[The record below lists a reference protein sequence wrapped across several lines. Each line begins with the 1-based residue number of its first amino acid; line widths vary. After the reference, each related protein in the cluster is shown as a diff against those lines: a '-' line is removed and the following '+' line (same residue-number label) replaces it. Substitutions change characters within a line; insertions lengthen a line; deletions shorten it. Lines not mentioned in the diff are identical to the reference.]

1 MADDSQDESSK
12 TEEPTQRKLEEA
24 RKKGQVVQSREINH
38 FFMMFAFTLIIMAI
52 IPYTMRDAL
61 NNLSPFITAPDQ
73 IDITSTAF
81 ADLSKDV
88 LIQAFLVMLVPTLL
102 LIVAALAPAVIQ
114 NKFFFAS
121 ERIMPKLEKISP
133 MKGFSRIF
141 GFKAFIEF
149 LKNML
154 KVIVIGVI
162 AYLVLAP
169 QYKYAAVTV
178 DMNLFSILE
187 TTKSLTVRLLIAV
200 TCFLFFLA
208 ALDYFYQRFQFMKSM
223 RMSKQEVKDE
233 YKQQEGD
240 PHIKGK
246 RKQIAREKAQK
257 RMMSNVPKADVVI
270 TNPTHFAVALQYEQG
285 SMQAPKVIAKG
296 ADDVAMRIRE
306 IAEKHKIPV
315 MRNPPLARVLYDTT
329 DVDDE
334 IPYEHYAAVA
344 KIIGYVYKLKGKSM
358 KPAGGNKGGPP
369 TMPKIITMPKKGK

>member
-12 TEEPTQRKLEEA
+12 TEEPSQRKLEEA

-38 FFMMFAFTLIIMAI
+38 FFMMFAFTLIIMAV

-61 NNLSPFITAPDQ
+61 HNLAPFITSPDTV
-73 IDITSTAF
+73 DITSTAF

-102 LIVAALAPAVIQ
+102 LIIAALTPAVIQ

-154 KVIVIGVI
+154 KVIVIGAI
-162 AYLVLAP
+162 AYLVVAP

-178 DMNLFSILE
+178 DMNISSILE
-187 TTKSLTVRLLIAV
+187 TTKSLIVRLLIAV
-200 TCFLFFLA
+200 TCFLFFLG

-223 RMSKQEVKDE
+223 RMSKQELKDE

-257 RMMSNVPKADVVI
+257 RMMASVPKADVII
-270 TNPTHFAVALQYEQG
+270 TNPTHFAVALMYEQG
-285 SMQAPKVIAKG
+285 SMQAPKVVAKG
-296 ADDVAMRIRE
+296 VDAVALKIRE
-306 IAEKHKIPV
+306 VAEKHKIPI
-315 MRNPPLARVLYDTT
+315 MRNPPLARILYDTT
-329 DVDDE
+329 EVDDE

-358 KPAGGNKGGPP
+358 QKPAASKGGTPK
-369 TMPKIITMPKKGK
+369 MPKIINFPKKGK

>member
-1 MADDSQDESSK
+1 MADESQDESSK
-12 TEEPTQRKLEEA
+12 TEEPTPRKLEEA

-38 FFMMFAFTLIIMAI
+38 FFMMFAFTLIIMVVM
-52 IPYTMRDAL
+52 PYTMRDVLQHLA
-61 NNLSPFITAPDQ
+61 PFITSPDQ
-73 IDITSTAF
+73 IDITSTAL
-81 ADLSKDV
+81 ANLSKNV
-88 LIQAFLVMLVPTLL
+88 LAETFLIMLVPI
-102 LIVAALAPAVIQ
+102 LIFVVAALTPAVIQ

-121 ERIMPKLEKISP
+121 ERIKPKLEKISP
-133 MKGFSRIF
+133 FKGFKRIF
-141 GFKAFIEF
+141 GIKGIVEF

-154 KVIVIGVI
+154 KVVIIGVI

-178 DMNLFSILE
+178 DMHVSSVME
-187 TTKSLTVRLLIAV
+187 TAKSLTVRLLIAV

-208 ALDYFYQRFQFMKSM
+208 AVDYLYQRFQFMKSM

-296 ADDVAMRIRE
+296 VDDVAMRIRE
-306 IAEKHKIPV
+306 MAEKHKIPV
-315 MRNPPLARVLYDTT
+315 MRNPPLARILYDTT
-329 DVDDE
+329 EVDDE

-358 KPAGGNKGGPP
+358 KPGGNNKGGPP

>member
-1 MADDSQDESSK
+1 MADDSQDEASK

-38 FFMMFAFTLIIMAI
+38 FFMMLAFTLIIMAI

-61 NNLSPFITAPDQ
+61 NQFSRFITAPDQ

-81 ADLSKDV
+81 ADLSKDI
-88 LIQAFLVMLVPTLL
+88 LIQMFLIMLVPVIL
-102 LIVAALAPAVIQ
+102 LIVAALTPAIIQ

-133 MKGFSRIF
+133 LKGFSRIF

-154 KVIVIGVI
+154 KVIIIGVI

-178 DMNLFSILE
+178 DMNLHSILG
-187 TTKSLTVRLLIAV
+187 TARTLTIRLLIAV

-257 RMMSNVPKADVVI
+257 RMMANVPKADVVI

-285 SMQAPKVIAKG
+285 SMQAPKVVAKG

-358 KPAGGNKGGPP
+358 KPATGKAGPP